1 MEFRREGR
9 ELAVMLLYREE
20 LTGLTDL
27 AIPGI
32 EEVNDAALEF
42 ARALVAGV
50 REALAEIDAAISDA
64 SEHWEISRMGVV
76 DRTVLRVGVH
86 ELLDWPD
93 TPVAVIIN
101 EAVEV
106 ARKFSSEECG
116 RFANGVLDRIARE
129 SRTGDASPVDD
140 GTPECDTRS

>member
-27 AIPGI
+27 AIPDI
-32 EEVNDAALEF
+32 EEANDEALEF

-50 REALAEIDAAISDA
+50 RESMAEIDAVISDA

-76 DRTVLRVGVH
+76 DRTVIRVGVH
-86 ELLDWPD
+86 EILDWPD

-129 SRTGDASPVDD
+129 SRTGNTSPEDD